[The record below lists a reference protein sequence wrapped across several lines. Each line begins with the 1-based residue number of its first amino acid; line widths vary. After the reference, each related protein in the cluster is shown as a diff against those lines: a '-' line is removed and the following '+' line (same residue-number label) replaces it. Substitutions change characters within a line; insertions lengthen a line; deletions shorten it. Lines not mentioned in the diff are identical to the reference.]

1 MPHRGDQIGC
11 DAVARERSAGSPKSL
26 DEALD
31 GVDGADSKKPV
42 VEVEGRTLSLSNLD
56 KILYPATGFTKGQ
69 VIDYYVRIAPVLL
82 PHSVDRPLTMHR
94 FPGGVDDPNAFYEKH
109 RPKSAPEWVRSER
122 VLASPKARDQNGVD
136 FVILDDLPTMVW
148 VANLASLELHVP
160 QWRVGPGGRPEPPDL
175 LVFDL
180 DPGEPATVVECAEV
194 ALLLAQQVAD
204 EHGWSCYPKVS
215 GSKGMQLYV
224 PLPEADR
231 QREWED
237 GGSRDLART
246 VAQELARAR
255 PDLVVSNMRKELRK
269 GKVLIDWSQNH
280 VAKTTIA
287 PYSLRA
293 RPEPTVSAPVTWEE
307 VEKVASDGKAE
318 RLRFLPDDVLKR
330 VEKDGDLFAPLV
342 G

>member
-1 MPHRGDQIGC
+1 MVGP
-11 DAVARERSAGSPKSL
+11 VAREPSSRAPQGL
-26 DEALD
+26 DEAL
-31 GVDGADSKKPV
+31 GGDGAPDKTKPV
-42 VEVEGRTLSLSNLD
+42 VDVEGRTLSLSNLD
-56 KILYPATGFTKGQ
+56 KVLYPETGFTKGQ

-82 PHSVDRPLTMHR
+82 PHSADRPLTMRR
-94 FPGGVDDPNAFYEKH
+94 FPAGVDDANSFYEKH

-136 FVILDDLPTMVW
+136 FVILDDLATMVW

-160 QWRVGPGGRPEPPDL
+160 QWRVGPHGRPEPPDL

-180 DPGEPATVVECAEV
+180 DPGEPATIVECAEV
-194 ALLLAQQVAD
+194 ALLLARQVAD
-204 EHGWSCYPKVS
+204 EHGWRCYPKVS
-215 GSKGMQLYV
+215 GSKGLQLYV

-237 GGSRDLART
+237 GGARELART
-246 VAQELARAR
+246 VAQELARVR
-255 PDLVVSNMRKELRK
+255 PELVVANMRKELRR

-280 VAKTTIA
+280 VAKTTIC

-293 RPEPTVSAPVTWEE
+293 RPEPTVSAPVSWEE
-307 VEKVASDGKAE
+307 VERLATDGKAE
-318 RLRFLPDDVLKR
+318 RMRFLPDDVLER
-330 VEKDGDLFAPLV
+330 VEKDGDLFAPLL